1 MPRIE
6 PIRTRSKPGLPP
18 RIHAAHPT
26 CQHQRSTTGRKIVL
40 RLLLAMTFAPWLH
53 ALPAQAQAMRT
64 FVSGGGQD
72 SNPCTVAA
80 PCQTL
85 QAALSKT
92 LTGGEISALDTAN
105 YGYVTINQAVS
116 IISGHGATGVSA
128 TSSVTGITISAGASD
143 VINLQGLDIDGAG
156 SGADGIQFNTGAS
169 LNVQNSVI
177 RGFSNGIN
185 FQPNGSSALSVG
197 NTLVSNNSTG
207 VRFQTSATSTGVLND
222 VQLVNN
228 GNGIVALGTKSTGL
242 ATVTIQ
248 NSVVANNST
257 VGILSGGYSAVM
269 VGNSTIA
276 NNGVGLEAQNTGALL
291 QASGSTVTG
300 NATGW
305 LAATGGQV
313 ISAGNN
319 GIGGNMAGRGLAA
332 RAPPT
337 RSAIYAP
344 NGHAHAE
351 THARTIFLIIR
362 ESISLT
368 RPESG

>member
-1 MPRIE
+1 M
-6 PIRTRSKPGLPP
+6 
-18 RIHAAHPT
+18 
-26 CQHQRSTTGRKIVL
+26 GRKIVL
-40 RLLLAMTFAPWLH
+40 RLLLAMTIAPWLH
-53 ALPAQAQAMRT
+53 ALPAQAQAIGT
-64 FVSGGGQD
+64 FVSGLGND

-85 QAALSKT
+85 QAALAKT
-92 LTGGEISALDTAN
+92 LAGGQISALDSAD

-128 TSSVTGITISAGASD
+128 TSSVTGITINAGAND

-156 SGADGIQFNTGAS
+156 SGANGIQFNTGAS

-185 FQPNGSSALSVG
+185 FQPNGSSALYVG

-207 VRFQTSATSTGVLND
+207 IRFQTSTISTGVLND

-228 GNGIVALGTKSTGL
+228 GTGIVAAGTSGTAP

-276 NNGVGLEAQNTGALL
+276 NNGIGLEAQNTGALL
-291 QASGSTVTG
+291 QVSGSAVTA

-305 LAATGGQV
+305 LAVNDGQV
-313 ISAGNN
+313 ISSSNN
-319 GIGGNMAGRGLAA
+319 GIGGNVAGNG
-332 RAPPT
+332 APPT
-337 RSAIYAP
+337 AVVSPTPTPTPSPTPTPTTNYLLDNAGADLV
-344 NGHAHAE
+344 GSSGA
-351 THARTIFLIIR
+351 L
-362 ESISLT
+362 LT
-368 RPESG
+368 AS